1 MSTQPRDE
9 APVPTRRERQRQA
22 TYDEIVTVARRLLRE
37 GDAISLRAIAQEMG
51 MTPPALYRYIDG
63 FERVRLLAAKHPRE
77 ELSLLCAMSPHVVTQ
92 YLAILDEHQLGRPVY
107 RRRRVRR
114 HG

>member
-37 GDAISLRAIAQEMG
+37 GDAI
-51 MTPPALYRYIDG
+51 
-63 FERVRLLAAKHPRE
+63 
-77 ELSLLCAMSPHVVTQ
+77 
-92 YLAILDEHQLGRPVY
+92 
-107 RRRRVRR
+107 
-114 HG
+114 